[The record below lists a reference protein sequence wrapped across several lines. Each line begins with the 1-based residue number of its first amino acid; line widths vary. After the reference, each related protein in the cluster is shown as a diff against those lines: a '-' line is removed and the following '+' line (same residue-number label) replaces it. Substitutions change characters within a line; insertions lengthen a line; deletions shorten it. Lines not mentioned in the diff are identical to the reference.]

1 MRIKLSVLEYNS
13 LIKYIDKLP
22 LNIFSN
28 KNENYIYIHGD
39 KDDLELLLDI
49 LSDKFTKDG
58 INDFGEINNIGLDI
72 EKLID
77 LISKDMF

>member
-1 MRIKLSVLEYNS
+1 MRIKLSFLEYNS

-22 LNIFSN
+22 LNIFSD
-28 KNENYIYIHGD
+28 KKENYIYIHGD

-58 INDFGEINNIGLDI
+58 INDFGEINNIGLNI